1 MLALGTTNAS
11 GRFELA
17 AEFDGEGYP
26 GRTVIVKAAGAGLSG
41 RTFLSETV
49 KEGSGEDERLTFKL
63 RTPAAI
69 EGRLLTPAGAPAVG
83 VKVFLEEFH
92 DTDDEL
98 ERDSVSSGNIREVD
112 EPRFDF
118 WPGSWTTDKSGRF
131 RIEGIVPEKT
141 FARIHFR
148 HPDFADDDVV
158 VSTGL
163 PLSDSLRQF
172 NIKPVD
178 ATFTHT
184 LEPARPVTGVITDK
198 ETGKPLAD
206 VFIEMIPM
214 RNRNGGNYP
223 ILARTDASGR
233 YRAAG
238 TAGDFYWVAAYPD
251 PASGYLSVRKEQNEW
266 PVGAKVLEIN
276 LALPRPQG
284 SILRGRVVE
293 AGSGRPVAEAS
304 VVYQPGPGN
313 PHNDDEYEFDNPVL
327 TDGEGNFALTVL
339 PGAGLLAVEAP
350 TPDFIRV
357 PLVSNDSSIARP
369 HGFVRLNL
377 PVGKDKDNPP
387 VQITVR
393 KGVRL
398 EARIVGPD
406 GRPVEDL
413 VMAWCPEVSAR
424 LIDNWASPVP
434 FSEGLFRLDGADP
447 EQTYRVFF
455 IQAKRRLGA
464 VV

>member
-1 MLALGTTNAS
+1 
-11 GRFELA
+11 
-17 AEFDGEGYP
+17 
-26 GRTVIVKAAGAGLSG
+26 
-41 RTFLSETV
+41 
-49 KEGSGEDERLTFKL
+49 
-63 RTPAAI
+63 
-69 EGRLLTPAGAPAVG
+69 
-83 VKVFLEEFH
+83 
-92 DTDDEL
+92 
-98 ERDSVSSGNIREVD
+98 
-112 EPRFDF
+112 
-118 WPGSWTTDKSGRF
+118 
-131 RIEGIVPEKT
+131 VPEKT

-148 HPDFADDDVV
+148 HPNFADDDVL

-163 PLSDSLRQF
+163 PLPDSLRQF
-172 NIKPVD
+172 NIKPFD
-178 ATFTHT
+178 AKFTHT

-214 RNRNGGNYP
+214 RNRSGGDYS
-223 ILARTDASGR
+223 IFARTDASGR

-238 TAGDFYWVAAYPD
+238 AAGDSYWVAAYPD
-251 PASGYLSVRKEQNEW
+251 PASGYLSVRKERNEW
-266 PVGAKVLEIN
+266 PAGAKVLEIN
-276 LALPRPQG
+276 IAVPKPQR

-293 AGSGRPVAEAS
+293 AGSGRPIALAS
-304 VVYQPGPGN
+304 VVYQPERGN
-313 PHNDDEYEFDNPVL
+313 PHNRDEYEFRNPVL

-357 PLVSNDSSIARP
+357 PLISNDSSIARP
-369 HGFVRLNL
+369 HGFVRLKM

-387 VQITVR
+387 VQITLR

-406 GRPVEDL
+406 ERVVEDL
-413 VMAWCPEVSAR
+413 VMAWCPEVSAS

-434 FSEGLFRLDGADP
+434 FIEGLFRLEGADP

-464 VV
+464 VVELKYDAKGSVEVRLQPTATAKGVVADPKGRPVKGTQILPEMALIKEDRELTREDYYDEGKIVIYNAFTMEPLLPSYPAEFCYDKLIPGVRYYVSAGGTHHPIPLLKPGEVIDVGKIVMKPMEGE